1 MGLSHPSR
9 KAQGCQR
16 FGIQSRIHRVKQ
28 NRKIETASNSAS
40 TYTGGITVKSPQE
53 MEMMREAGAIVGSVL
68 TLLKRTVEPGI
79 STKEL
84 DQVAYKEITRHGAKP
99 TFKGYRGFP
108 ASICAS
114 VNEQIVHGIPSKREL
129 KEGDIVKLDVG
140 ATLGGLIG
148 DAAVSLAVG
157 AVDEEVEAL
166 MEATRQSLEV
176 GIEASQAGNRVGDIG
191 AAIQDFGEA
200 KGYGVVREF
209 VGHGVG
215 RFLHEDPQVPNYG
228 QAGKGP
234 LLRPGMCIAIE
245 PMLNMGD
252 WRTRILDDQWT
263 VVTADGKLSAHFEH
277 TIAIT
282 EDGPEILT
290 KHV

>member
-1 MGLSHPSR
+1 
-9 KAQGCQR
+9 
-16 FGIQSRIHRVKQ
+16 
-28 NRKIETASNSAS
+28 
-40 TYTGGITVKSPQE
+40 
-53 MEMMREAGAIVGSVL
+53 MMREAGAIVGSVL
-68 TLLKRTVEPGI
+68 TLLKRTVEPGM
-79 STKEL
+79 STKDL
-84 DQVAYKEITRHGAKP
+84 DQIAFKEITRHGAKP

-108 ASICAS
+108 GNICTS
-114 VNEQIVHGIPSKREL
+114 VNEEIVHGIPSKRVL
-129 KEGDIVKLDVG
+129 KEGDIVKVDVG

-148 DAAVSLAVG
+148 DAAVTMAVG
-157 AVDEEVEAL
+157 EVDDEVAAL
-166 MEATRQSLEV
+166 MQATQQSLEE
-176 GIEASQAGNRVGDIG
+176 GIKASRPGNRIGDIG
-191 AAIQDFGEA
+191 AAIQEYGETR
-200 KGYGVVREF
+200 GYGVVREF
-209 VGHGVG
+209 VGHGIG

-228 QAGKGP
+228 QPGMGP

-290 KHV
+290 KHI

>member
-1 MGLSHPSR
+1 M
-9 KAQGCQR
+9 
-16 FGIQSRIHRVKQ
+16 IRVKQ

-40 TYTGGITVKSPQE
+40 TYTGGITIKSPHE
-53 MEMMREAGAIVGSVL
+53 LDMMRRAGAIVGSVL
-68 TLLKRTVEPGI
+68 SLLRHSVVEGMT
-79 STKEL
+79 TKDL
-84 DQVAYKEITRHGAKP
+84 DRIAYKEITRHGAKP

-108 ASICAS
+108 SSICTS
-114 VNEQIVHGIPSKREL
+114 INEEIVHGIPSSRVL
-129 KEGDIVKLDVG
+129 KKGDIIKVDVG

-148 DAAVSLAVG
+148 DAAISLAVG
-157 AVDEEVEAL
+157 EVDPKAVAL
-166 MEATRQSLEV
+166 MDATRQSLEE
-176 GIEASQAGNRVGDIG
+176 GIKASLPGNRVGDIG
-191 AAIQDFGEA
+191 AAIQAFGES

-228 QAGKGP
+228 QAGMGP

-245 PMLNMGD
+245 PMLNLGD

-263 VVTADGKLSAHFEH
+263 VVTADGQLSAHFEH

-282 EDGPEILT
+282 EEGPEILT
-290 KHV
+290 NHT